1 MMFEVYK
8 KELKELLRDKKTLMF
23 VVLLPVL
30 IFPIIFAIV
39 AFIGTQA
46 ALDADQKVNTY
57 VIINGEY
64 AQEFTDKVFYH
75 KSFELYN
82 GSKTFNTI
90 EDLKAGVTAGDI
102 DMGIYLPSNAVKTL
116 DSGEQSKWQ
125 VVFNDAKSINYLFD
139 RVKELAQEYS
149 DVLQADKLKSFGIE
163 ESAHKAIL
171 DPIEV
176 VKVDTA
182 DKRENLGEKI
192 GAYLPYLLI
201 PLVLMGATY
210 PAIDLGAGEKERG
223 TLETLLLTPITRTEL
238 VLGKFI
244 TLLTT
249 SIASTTITIVS
260 MGCWVAVA
268 LTFADL
274 DFIKTA
280 FGTLAVSDLLMI
292 FLLLLPLAAIF
303 SSLALAISIYA
314 RTFKEAQNYMQP
326 LSMVVFFPII
336 ISIMPNME
344 LTAKT
349 AFIPVTNVALAI
361 KDIIK
366 GTVDYTFV
374 GLIFLATAL
383 IAGALL
389 AFCVK
394 WFNRE
399 DVLFR

>member
-1 MMFEVYK
+1 MFEVYK

-30 IFPIIFAIV
+30 IFPVIFAIV

-75 KSFELYN
+75 KSFELYK

-90 EDLKAGVTAGDI
+90 EELKAGVTAGDI
-102 DMGIYLPSNAVKTL
+102 DMGIYLPSNAEDTL
-116 DSGEQSKWQ
+116 DSGEQSKWE
-125 VVFNDAKSINYLFD
+125 VVFNDAKSINFLFD

-149 DVLQADKLKSFGIE
+149 DVLQAKKLKSFGIE
-163 ESAHKAIL
+163 ESTHKAIL
-171 DPIEV
+171 TPIEV

-192 GAYLPYLLI
+192 GGLLPYLLI

-249 SIASTTITIVS
+249 SIASTTITVVS

-268 LTFADL
+268 LAFADL

-280 FGTLAVSDLLMI
+280 FSTLAVTDLLMI
-292 FLLLLPLAAIF
+292 FVLLLPLAAIF

-314 RTFKEAQNYMQP
+314 RTFKEAQNYMAP
-326 LSMVVFFPII
+326 LSMGVFFPII

>member
-1 MMFEVYK
+1 MFEVYK

-30 IFPIIFAIV
+30 IFPIIFAV
-39 AFIGTQA
+39 MAFIGTQA
-46 ALDADQKVNTY
+46 ALEADQKVNTY

-64 AQEFTDKVFYH
+64 APEFTNKVFYH
-75 KSFELYN
+75 KSFELYK

-90 EDLKAGVTAGDI
+90 EELKAGVTAGDI
-102 DMGIYLPSNAVKTL
+102 DMGIYLPSNAEDTL
-116 DSGEQSKWQ
+116 DSGEQSKWE
-125 VVFNDAKSINYLFD
+125 VVFNDAKSINFLFD

-149 DVLQADKLKSFGIE
+149 DVLQAKKLKSFGIE
-163 ESAHKAIL
+163 ESTHKAIL
-171 DPIEV
+171 TPIEV

-192 GAYLPYLLI
+192 GGLLPYLLI

-249 SIASTTITIVS
+249 SIASTAITVVS

-268 LTFADL
+268 LAFADL

-280 FGTLAVSDLLMI
+280 FSTLAVTDLLMI
-292 FLLLLPLAAIF
+292 FVLLLPLAAIF

-314 RTFKEAQNYMQP
+314 RTFKEAQNYLAP
-326 LSMVVFFPII
+326 LNMGVFFPII

>member
-1 MMFEVYK
+1 MFEVYK

-116 DSGEQSKWQ
+116 DNGEQSKWQ

-163 ESAHKAIL
+163 RSAHKAIL

-268 LTFADL
+268 LAFADL

-374 GLIFLATAL
+374 GLIFLATVL

>member
-1 MMFEVYK
+1 MFEVYK

-23 VVLLPVL
+23 VVALPVL
-30 IFPIIFAIV
+30 IFPIIFAV
-39 AFIGTQA
+39 MAFISSQA
-46 ALDADQKVNTY
+46 ALEADQKVNTY

-64 AQEFTDKVFYH
+64 APEFTNKVFYH
-75 KSFELYN
+75 KSFELYK

-90 EDLKAGVTAGDI
+90 EELKAGVTAGDI
-102 DMGIYLPSNAVKTL
+102 DMGIYLPSNAEDTL
-116 DSGEQSKWQ
+116 DSGEQSKWE
-125 VVFNDAKSINYLFD
+125 VVFNDAKSINFLFD

-149 DVLQADKLKSFGIE
+149 DVLQAKKLKSFGIE
-163 ESAHKAIL
+163 ESTHKAIL
-171 DPIEV
+171 TPIEV

-192 GAYLPYLLI
+192 GGFLPYLLI

-249 SIASTTITIVS
+249 SIASTTITVVS

-268 LTFADL
+268 LAFADL

-280 FGTLAVSDLLMI
+280 FSTLAVTDLLMI
-292 FLLLLPLAAIF
+292 FVLLLPLAAIF

-314 RTFKEAQNYMQP
+314 RTFKEAQNYMAP
-326 LSMVVFFPII
+326 LSMGVFFPII

-374 GLIFLATAL
+374 GLIFLATVL

>member
-1 MMFEVYK
+1 MFEVYK

-23 VVLLPVL
+23 VVALPVL
-30 IFPIIFAIV
+30 IFPIIFAV
-39 AFIGTQA
+39 MAFISSQA
-46 ALDADQKVNTY
+46 ALEADQKVNTY

-64 AQEFTDKVFYH
+64 APEFTNKVFYH
-75 KSFELYN
+75 KSFELYK

-90 EDLKAGVTAGDI
+90 EELKAGVTAGDI
-102 DMGIYLPSNAVKTL
+102 DMGIYLPSNAVDTL
-116 DSGEQSKWQ
+116 DSGEQSKWE
-125 VVFNDAKSINYLFD
+125 VVFNDAKSINFLFD

-149 DVLQADKLKSFGIE
+149 DVLQAKKLKSFGIE
-163 ESAHKAIL
+163 ESTHKAIL
-171 DPIEV
+171 TPIEV

-249 SIASTTITIVS
+249 SIASTAITVVS

-268 LTFADL
+268 LAFADL

-280 FGTLAVSDLLMI
+280 FSTLAVTDLLMI
-292 FLLLLPLAAIF
+292 FVLLLPLAAIF

-314 RTFKEAQNYMQP
+314 RTFKEAQNYMAP
-326 LSMVVFFPII
+326 LSMGVFFPII

-374 GLIFLATAL
+374 GLIFLATVL

>member
-1 MMFEVYK
+1 MFEVYK

-23 VVLLPVL
+23 VVALPVL
-30 IFPIIFAIV
+30 IFPIIFAV
-39 AFIGTQA
+39 MAFISSQA
-46 ALDADQKVNTY
+46 ALEADQKVNTY

-64 AQEFTDKVFYH
+64 APEFTNKVFYH
-75 KSFELYN
+75 KSFELYK

-90 EDLKAGVTAGDI
+90 EELKAGVTAGDI
-102 DMGIYLPSNAVKTL
+102 DMGIYLPSNAEDTL
-116 DSGEQSKWQ
+116 DSGEQSKWE
-125 VVFNDAKSINYLFD
+125 VVFNDAKSINFLFD

-149 DVLQADKLKSFGIE
+149 DVLQAKKLKSFGVK
-163 ESAHKAIL
+163 ESTHKAIL
-171 DPIEV
+171 NPIEV

-192 GAYLPYLLI
+192 GGFLPYLLI

-249 SIASTTITIVS
+249 SIASTTITVVS

-268 LTFADL
+268 LAFADL

-280 FGTLAVSDLLMI
+280 FSTLAVTDLLMI
-292 FLLLLPLAAIF
+292 FVLLLPLAAIF

-314 RTFKEAQNYMQP
+314 RTFKEAQNYMAP
-326 LSMVVFFPII
+326 LSMGVFFPII

-344 LTAKT
+344 LAAKT

>member
-171 DPIEV
+171 GPIEV

>member
-1 MMFEVYK
+1 MFEVYK
-8 KELKELLRDKKTLMF
+8 KELKELFRDKKTLMF
-23 VVLLPVL
+23 VVALPVL
-30 IFPIIFAIV
+30 IFPIIFAV
-39 AFIGTQA
+39 MAFISSQA
-46 ALDADQKVNTY
+46 ALEADQKVNTY

-64 AQEFTDKVFYH
+64 APEFTNKVFYH
-75 KSFELYN
+75 KSFELYK

-90 EDLKAGVTAGDI
+90 EELKAGVTAGDI
-102 DMGIYLPSNAVKTL
+102 DMGIYLPSNAEDTL
-116 DSGEQSKWQ
+116 DSGEQSKWE
-125 VVFNDAKSINYLFD
+125 VVFNDAKSINFLFD

-149 DVLQADKLKSFGIE
+149 DVLQAKKLKSFGIE
-163 ESAHKAIL
+163 ESTHKAIL
-171 DPIEV
+171 TPIEV

-192 GAYLPYLLI
+192 GGFLPYLLI

-249 SIASTTITIVS
+249 SIASTTITVVS

-268 LTFADL
+268 LAFADL

-280 FGTLAVSDLLMI
+280 FSTLAVTDLLMI
-292 FLLLLPLAAIF
+292 FVLLLPLAAIF

-314 RTFKEAQNYMQP
+314 RTFKEAQNYMAP
-326 LSMVVFFPII
+326 LSMGVFFPII

>member
-1 MMFEVYK
+1 MFEVFK
-8 KELKELLRDKKTLMF
+8 KELKELLRDKKTLLF
-23 VVLLPVL
+23 VVALPVV
-30 IFPIIFAIV
+30 IFPLLFAV
-39 AFIGTQA
+39 MAFISSQA

-57 VIINGEY
+57 VIVNGEY

-75 KSFELYN
+75 KSFELYE

-90 EDLKAGVTAGDI
+90 EELKAGVIAGDI
-102 DMGIYLPSNAVKTL
+102 DMGIYLPSDAKQTL
-116 DSGEQSKWQ
+116 RDEKQSKWQ
-125 VVFNDAKSINYLFD
+125 VVFNDSKSINFLFE
-139 RVKELAQEYS
+139 RVKELAKEYS
-149 DVLQADKLKSFGIE
+149 DNLQKEQLISFGIDM
-163 ESAHKAIL
+163 SAHAALLNPVDVI
-171 DPIEV
+171 
-176 VKVDTA
+176 KVDTA
-182 DKRENLGEKI
+182 DKRENLGEKM
-192 GAYLPYLLI
+192 GGFLPYLLI

-210 PAIDLGAGEKERG
+210 PASDLGAGEKERG

-249 SIASTTITIVS
+249 SIASTTITVLS
-260 MGCWVAVA
+260 MGCWVALA
-268 LTFADL
+268 LAFADL
-274 DFIKTA
+274 DVIKTA
-280 FGTLAVSDLLMI
+280 FSSLAVTDLLMI
-292 FLLLLPLAAIF
+292 FVLLLPLASIF

-314 RTFKEAQNYMQP
+314 RTFKEAQNYMAQ
-326 LSMVVFFPII
+326 LSMGVFFPII
-336 ISIMPNME
+336 ISILPNME

>member
-1 MMFEVYK
+1 MFEVYK

-23 VVLLPVL
+23 VVALPVL
-30 IFPIIFAIV
+30 IFPIIFAV
-39 AFIGTQA
+39 MAFISSQA
-46 ALDADQKVNTY
+46 ALEADQKVNTY

-64 AQEFTDKVFYH
+64 APEFTNKVFYH
-75 KSFELYN
+75 KSFELYK

-90 EDLKAGVTAGDI
+90 EELKGGVTAGDI
-102 DMGIYLPSNAVKTL
+102 DMGIYLPSNAEDTL
-116 DSGEQSKWQ
+116 DSGEQSKWE
-125 VVFNDAKSINYLFD
+125 VVFNDAKSINFLFD

-149 DVLQADKLKSFGIE
+149 DVLQAKKLKSFGIE
-163 ESAHKAIL
+163 ESTHKAIL
-171 DPIEV
+171 TPIEV

-192 GAYLPYLLI
+192 GGFLPYLLI

-249 SIASTTITIVS
+249 SIASTTITVVS

-268 LTFADL
+268 LAFADL

-280 FGTLAVSDLLMI
+280 FSTLAVTDLLMI
-292 FLLLLPLAAIF
+292 FVLLLPLAAIF

-314 RTFKEAQNYMQP
+314 RTFKEAQNYMAP
-326 LSMVVFFPII
+326 LSMGVFFPII

>member
-1 MMFEVYK
+1 MFEVYK

-30 IFPIIFAIV
+30 IFPVIFAIV

-75 KSFELYN
+75 KSFELYK

-90 EDLKAGVTAGDI
+90 EELKAGVTAGDI

-116 DSGEQSKWQ
+116 DNGEQSKWQ
-125 VVFNDAKSINYLFD
+125 VVFNDAKSINFLFD

-149 DVLQADKLKSFGIE
+149 DVLQAEKLKSFGIE
-163 ESAHKAIL
+163 ESAHKSIL
-171 DPIEV
+171 NPIEV

-249 SIASTTITIVS
+249 SIASTTITVVS

-268 LTFADL
+268 LAFADL

-280 FGTLAVSDLLMI
+280 FSTLAVTDLLMI
-292 FLLLLPLAAIF
+292 FVLLLPLAAIF

-314 RTFKEAQNYMQP
+314 RTFKEAQNYMAP
-326 LSMVVFFPII
+326 LSMGVFFPII

-374 GLIFLATAL
+374 GLIFLATVL

>member
-1 MMFEVYK
+1 MFEVFK

-23 VVLLPVL
+23 VVALPVI
-30 IFPIIFAIV
+30 IFPIIFAV
-39 AFIGTQA
+39 MAFISSQA

-75 KSFELYN
+75 KSFELYKGN
-82 GSKTFNTI
+82 KTFNTI
-90 EDLKAGVTAGDI
+90 EELKAGVIAGDI
-102 DMGIYLPSNAVKTL
+102 DMGIYLPSDAKQTL
-116 DSGEQSKWQ
+116 TDEKQSKWQ
-125 VVFNDAKSINYLFD
+125 VVFNDSKSINFLFE
-139 RVKELAQEYS
+139 RVKELAKEYS
-149 DVLQADKLKSFGIE
+149 DNLQKEQLISFGIDM
-163 ESAHKAIL
+163 SAHAALLNPVDVI
-171 DPIEV
+171 
-176 VKVDTA
+176 KVDTA
-182 DKRENLGEKI
+182 DKRENLGEKM
-192 GAYLPYLLI
+192 GGFLPYLLI

-249 SIASTTITIVS
+249 SIASTTITVLS

-268 LTFADL
+268 LAFADL
-274 DFIKTA
+274 DVIKTA
-280 FGTLAVSDLLMI
+280 FSSLAVTDLLMI
-292 FLLLLPLAAIF
+292 FVLLLPLAAIF

-314 RTFKEAQNYMQP
+314 RTFKEAQNYMAP
-326 LSMVVFFPII
+326 LSMGVFFPII
-336 ISIMPNME
+336 ISILPNME

>member
-1 MMFEVYK
+1 MFEVYK

-23 VVLLPVL
+23 VVALPVL
-30 IFPIIFAIV
+30 IFPIIFAV
-39 AFIGTQA
+39 MAFISSQA
-46 ALDADQKVNTY
+46 ALEADQKVNTY

-64 AQEFTDKVFYH
+64 APEFTNKVFYH
-75 KSFELYN
+75 KSFELYK

-90 EDLKAGVTAGDI
+90 EELKAGVTAGDI
-102 DMGIYLPSNAVKTL
+102 DMGIYLPSNAEDTL
-116 DSGEQSKWQ
+116 DSGEQSKWE
-125 VVFNDAKSINYLFD
+125 VVFNDAKSINFLFD

-149 DVLQADKLKSFGIE
+149 DVLQAKKLKSFGIE
-163 ESAHKAIL
+163 ESTHKAIL
-171 DPIEV
+171 TPIEV

-249 SIASTTITIVS
+249 SIASTTITVVS

-268 LTFADL
+268 LAFADL

-280 FGTLAVSDLLMI
+280 FSTLAVTDLLMI
-292 FLLLLPLAAIF
+292 FVLLLPLAAIF

-314 RTFKEAQNYMQP
+314 RTFKEAQNYMAP
-326 LSMVVFFPII
+326 LSMGVFFPII

>member
-1 MMFEVYK
+1 MFEVYK

-116 DSGEQSKWQ
+116 DNGEQSKWQ

-163 ESAHKAIL
+163 RSAHKAIL

-268 LTFADL
+268 LAFADL

>member
-1 MMFEVYK
+1 MFEVYK

-23 VVLLPVL
+23 VVALPVL
-30 IFPIIFAIV
+30 IFPIIFAV
-39 AFIGTQA
+39 MAFISSQA
-46 ALDADQKVNTY
+46 ALEADQKVNTY

-64 AQEFTDKVFYH
+64 APEFTNKVFYH
-75 KSFELYN
+75 KSFELYK

-90 EDLKAGVTAGDI
+90 EELKAGVTAGDI
-102 DMGIYLPSNAVKTL
+102 DMGIYLPSNAEDIL
-116 DSGEQSKWQ
+116 DSGEQSKWE
-125 VVFNDAKSINYLFD
+125 VVFNDAKSINFLFD

-149 DVLQADKLKSFGIE
+149 DVLQAKKLKSFGIE
-163 ESAHKAIL
+163 ESTHKAIL
-171 DPIEV
+171 TPIEV

-192 GAYLPYLLI
+192 GGFLPYLLI

-249 SIASTTITIVS
+249 SIASTTITVVS

-268 LTFADL
+268 LAFADL

-280 FGTLAVSDLLMI
+280 FSTLAVTDLLMI
-292 FLLLLPLAAIF
+292 FVLLLPLAAIF

-314 RTFKEAQNYMQP
+314 RTFKEAQNYMAP
-326 LSMVVFFPII
+326 LSMGVFFPII

>member
-1 MMFEVYK
+1 MFEVYK

-23 VVLLPVL
+23 VVALPVL
-30 IFPIIFAIV
+30 IFPIIFAV
-39 AFIGTQA
+39 MAFISSQA
-46 ALDADQKVNTY
+46 ALEADQKVNTY

-64 AQEFTDKVFYH
+64 APEFTNKVFYH
-75 KSFELYN
+75 KSFELYK

-90 EDLKAGVTAGDI
+90 EELKAGVTAGDI
-102 DMGIYLPSNAVKTL
+102 DMGIYLPSNAEDTL
-116 DSGEQSKWQ
+116 NSGEQSKWE
-125 VVFNDAKSINYLFD
+125 VVFNDAKSINFLFD

-149 DVLQADKLKSFGIE
+149 DVLQAKKLKSFGIE
-163 ESAHKAIL
+163 ESTHKAIL
-171 DPIEV
+171 TPIEV

-192 GAYLPYLLI
+192 GGFLPYLLI

-249 SIASTTITIVS
+249 SIASTTITVVS

-268 LTFADL
+268 LAFADL

-280 FGTLAVSDLLMI
+280 FSTLAVTDLLMI
-292 FLLLLPLAAIF
+292 FVLLLPLAAIL

-314 RTFKEAQNYMQP
+314 RTFKEAQNYMAP
-326 LSMVVFFPII
+326 LSMGVFFPII

>member
-1 MMFEVYK
+1 MFEVYK

-23 VVLLPVL
+23 VVALPVL
-30 IFPIIFAIV
+30 IFPIIFAV
-39 AFIGTQA
+39 MAFISSQA
-46 ALDADQKVNTY
+46 ALEADQKVNTY

-64 AQEFTDKVFYH
+64 APEFTNKVFYH
-75 KSFELYN
+75 KSFELYK

-90 EDLKAGVTAGDI
+90 EELKAGVTAGDI
-102 DMGIYLPSNAVKTL
+102 DMGIYLPSNAEDTL
-116 DSGEQSKWQ
+116 DSGEQSKWE
-125 VVFNDAKSINYLFD
+125 VVFNDAKSINFLFD

-149 DVLQADKLKSFGIE
+149 DVLQAEKLKSFGIE
-163 ESAHKAIL
+163 ESTHKAIL
-171 DPIEV
+171 NPIEV

-192 GAYLPYLLI
+192 GGFLPYLLI

-249 SIASTTITIVS
+249 SIASTTITVVS

-268 LTFADL
+268 LAFADL

-280 FGTLAVSDLLMI
+280 FSTLAVTDLLMI
-292 FLLLLPLAAIF
+292 FVLLLPLAAIF

-314 RTFKEAQNYMQP
+314 RTFKEAQNYMAP
-326 LSMVVFFPII
+326 LSMGVFFPII

>member
-1 MMFEVYK
+1 MFEVYK

-116 DSGEQSKWQ
+116 DNGEQSKWQ

-163 ESAHKAIL
+163 RSAHKAIL

-268 LTFADL
+268 LAFTDL

-374 GLIFLATAL
+374 GLIFLATVL

>member
-1 MMFEVYK
+1 MFEVYK

-116 DSGEQSKWQ
+116 DNGEQSKWQ

-163 ESAHKAIL
+163 RSAHKAIL

-268 LTFADL
+268 LAFADL

-374 GLIFLATAL
+374 GLIFLATAI
-383 IAGALL
+383 IAAGLL

>member
-1 MMFEVYK
+1 MFEVYT

-149 DVLQADKLKSFGIE
+149 DVLQADKLKSFGIA
-163 ESAHKAIL
+163 ESAYKAIL
-171 DPIEV
+171 GPIEV

>member
-1 MMFEVYK
+1 MFEVFK
-8 KELKELLRDKKTLMF
+8 KELRELLRDKKTLMF

-149 DVLQADKLKSFGIE
+149 DVLQADKLKSFGIA
-163 ESAHKAIL
+163 ESAYKAIL
-171 DPIEV
+171 GPIEV

>member
-1 MMFEVYK
+1 MFEVYK

-23 VVLLPVL
+23 VVALPVL
-30 IFPIIFAIV
+30 IFPIIFAV
-39 AFIGTQA
+39 MAFISSQA
-46 ALDADQKVNTY
+46 ALEADQKVNTY
-57 VIINGEY
+57 VIINGDY

-75 KSFELYN
+75 KSFELYK
-82 GSKTFNTI
+82 GSKTFSTI
-90 EDLKAGVTAGDI
+90 EELKAGVTAGDI
-102 DMGIYLPSNAVKTL
+102 DMGIYLPSNAEDTL
-116 DSGEQSKWQ
+116 DSGEQSKWE
-125 VVFNDAKSINYLFD
+125 VVFNDAKSINFLFD

-149 DVLQADKLKSFGIE
+149 DVLQAKKLKSFGIE
-163 ESAHKAIL
+163 ESTHRAIL
-171 DPIEV
+171 TPIEV

-192 GAYLPYLLI
+192 GGFLPYLLI

-249 SIASTTITIVS
+249 SIASTTITVVS

-268 LTFADL
+268 LAFADL

-280 FGTLAVSDLLMI
+280 FSTLAVTDLLMI
-292 FLLLLPLAAIF
+292 FVLLLPLAAIF

-314 RTFKEAQNYMQP
+314 RTFKEAQNYMAP
-326 LSMVVFFPII
+326 LSMGVFFPII

>member
-1 MMFEVYK
+1 MFEVYK

-23 VVLLPVL
+23 VVALPVL
-30 IFPIIFAIV
+30 IFPIIFAV
-39 AFIGTQA
+39 MAFISSQA
-46 ALDADQKVNTY
+46 ALEADQKVNTY
-57 VIINGEY
+57 VIINGDY
-64 AQEFTDKVFYH
+64 APEFTNKVFYH
-75 KSFELYN
+75 KSFELYK

-90 EDLKAGVTAGDI
+90 EELKAGVTAGDI
-102 DMGIYLPSNAVKTL
+102 DMGIYLPSNAEDTL
-116 DSGEQSKWQ
+116 DSGEQSKWE
-125 VVFNDAKSINYLFD
+125 VVFNDAKSINFLFD

-149 DVLQADKLKSFGIE
+149 DVLQAKKLKSFGIE
-163 ESAHKAIL
+163 ESTHKAIL
-171 DPIEV
+171 TPIEV

-192 GAYLPYLLI
+192 GGFLPYLLI

-249 SIASTTITIVS
+249 SIASTTITVVS

-268 LTFADL
+268 LAFADL

-280 FGTLAVSDLLMI
+280 FSTLAVTDLLII
-292 FLLLLPLAAIF
+292 FVLLLPLAAIF

-314 RTFKEAQNYMQP
+314 RTFKEAQNYMAP
-326 LSMVVFFPII
+326 LSMGVFFPII

>member
-1 MMFEVYK
+1 MFEVYK

-23 VVLLPVL
+23 VVALPVL
-30 IFPIIFAIV
+30 IFPIIFAV
-39 AFIGTQA
+39 MAFISSQA
-46 ALDADQKVNTY
+46 ALEADQKVNTY

-64 AQEFTDKVFYH
+64 APEFTNKVFYH
-75 KSFELYN
+75 KSFELYK

-90 EDLKAGVTAGDI
+90 EELKAGVTAGDI
-102 DMGIYLPSNAVKTL
+102 DMGIYLPSNAEDTL
-116 DSGEQSKWQ
+116 DSGEQSKWE
-125 VVFNDAKSINYLFD
+125 VVFNDAKSINFLFD

-149 DVLQADKLKSFGIE
+149 DVLQAKKLKSFGIE
-163 ESAHKAIL
+163 ESTHKAIL
-171 DPIEV
+171 TPIEV

-192 GAYLPYLLI
+192 GGLLPYLLI

-249 SIASTTITIVS
+249 SIASTTITVVS

-268 LTFADL
+268 LAFADL

-280 FGTLAVSDLLMI
+280 FSTLAVTDLLMI
-292 FLLLLPLAAIF
+292 FVLLLPLAAIF

-314 RTFKEAQNYMQP
+314 RTFKEAQNYMAP
-326 LSMVVFFPII
+326 LSMGVFFPII

>member
-1 MMFEVYK
+1 MFEVYK

-23 VVLLPVL
+23 VVALPVL
-30 IFPIIFAIV
+30 IFPIIFAV
-39 AFIGTQA
+39 MAFISSQA
-46 ALDADQKVNTY
+46 ALEADQKVNTY

-64 AQEFTDKVFYH
+64 APEFTNKVFYH
-75 KSFELYN
+75 KSFELYK

-90 EDLKAGVTAGDI
+90 EELKAGVTAGDI
-102 DMGIYLPSNAVKTL
+102 DMGIYLPSNAEDTL
-116 DSGEQSKWQ
+116 DSGEQSKWE
-125 VVFNDAKSINYLFD
+125 VVFNDAKSINFLFE

-149 DVLQADKLKSFGIE
+149 DVLQAKKLKSFGIE
-163 ESAHKAIL
+163 ESTHKAIL
-171 DPIEV
+171 TPIEV

-192 GAYLPYLLI
+192 GGFLPYLLI

-249 SIASTTITIVS
+249 SIASTTITVVS

-268 LTFADL
+268 LAFADL

-280 FGTLAVSDLLMI
+280 FSTLAVTDLLMI
-292 FLLLLPLAAIF
+292 FVLLLPLAAIF

-314 RTFKEAQNYMQP
+314 RTFKEAQNYMAP
-326 LSMVVFFPII
+326 LSMGVFFPII

>member
-1 MMFEVYK
+1 MFEVYK

-268 LTFADL
+268 LAFADL

-349 AFIPVTNVALAI
+349 SFIPVTNVALAI

-374 GLIFLATAL
+374 GLIFLATAI
-383 IAGALL
+383 IAAGLL